1 MMGGFHMGGGWFWLI
16 FIVVMLLLIGY
27 FALHTSSNN
36 MRGEPT
42 HYEKRKGQRK
52 TAREIADERYAN
64 GEISREK
71 YNTIIEDL
79 ENHHAAS

>member
-1 MMGGFHMGGGWFWLI
+1 MMGGFHMGGGWFWLT

-27 FALHTSSNN
+27 FAFQASSNN
-36 MRGEPT
+36 MRSEPT
-42 HYEKRKGQRK
+42 DYQKRKGQRK

-64 GEISREK
+64 GEISREE

-79 ENHHAAS
+79 EHDHAAS